1 MSPMGGKKHKGVGM
15 NRKVKRKVL
24 PAENLP
30 SEVEGSGEESEAEPE
45 DDQELPEPGCT
56 CHTPDES
63 ILGPRFSKLA
73 FEAAREEMIKAKKD
87 VQKYEKKWRKVKQ
100 TYVDSGK
107 YSPWAEESVVK
118 RVQMR
123 LLNADENL
131 GSARHTYMRMRM
143 QWVRL
148 RSYHQLR
155 RSWHA
160 SGHVD
165 SVLEKFCD
173 RAFQRVLDPLPEPSF
188 TSSMSMWPGYPQDI
202 WDFNQRNYGLALTWG
217 MTHVDS
223 LRPRD
228 IYESKRA
235 RLRQVQAAATA
246 QEREDS
252 RQEREHEREEI
263 RQECKE
269 LLMAHAKR
277 VAEQGGPT
285 QTGTTDLRA
294 AAQ

>member
-1 MSPMGGKKHKGVGM
+1 M
-15 NRKVKRKVL
+15 
-24 PAENLP
+24 
-30 SEVEGSGEESEAEPE
+30 
-45 DDQELPEPGCT
+45 
-56 CHTPDES
+56 
-63 ILGPRFSKLA
+63 
-73 FEAAREEMIKAKKD
+73 
-87 VQKYEKKWRKVKQ
+87 
-100 TYVDSGK
+100 DSGK

-118 RVQMR
+118 RVEMR

-165 SVLEKFCD
+165 PVLEQFCD
-173 RAFQRVLDPLPEPSF
+173 RAFQCVLDPLPEPSF

-246 QEREDS
+246 QEREDR

-285 QTGTTDLRA
+285 QNTSTADWND
-294 AAQ
+294 

>member
-1 MSPMGGKKHKGVGM
+1 M
-15 NRKVKRKVL
+15 
-24 PAENLP
+24 
-30 SEVEGSGEESEAEPE
+30 
-45 DDQELPEPGCT
+45 
-56 CHTPDES
+56 
-63 ILGPRFSKLA
+63 
-73 FEAAREEMIKAKKD
+73 
-87 VQKYEKKWRKVKQ
+87 
-100 TYVDSGK
+100 DSGK

-118 RVQMR
+118 RVEMR
-123 LLNADENL
+123 LWNADENL

-165 SVLEKFCD
+165 SVLEQFCD

-246 QEREDS
+246 QEWEPLA
-252 RQEREHEREEI
+252 I
-263 RQECKE
+263 RPVGNCGPPSSTWDDRPISPNSIPTFPPITIFLQYAAIRCDI
-269 LLMAHAKR
+269 
-277 VAEQGGPT
+277 EQ
-285 QTGTTDLRA
+285 
-294 AAQ
+294 